1 MVIEPIKLMASGSI
15 KREIKTYTTNGIT
28 KNISAT
34 GDKFAEFVFDISSL
48 GANEIIGIIPI
59 SDQSAWTTVN
69 VRRLS
74 NTSVTIQSHN
84 LHTVTLSTTIY
95 LIVTYR

>member
-1 MVIEPIKLMASGSI
+1 MASGSI
-15 KREIKTYTTNGIT
+15 NREIKTYTTDGIT
-28 KNISAT
+28 QNISAT
-34 GDKFAEFVFDISSL
+34 GNKFAEFVFDISSL
-48 GANEIIGIIPI
+48 GAKEIIGIIPI

-84 LHTVTLSTTIY
+84 LNTVALSTTIY